1 MADRAIINASPL
13 IFLSRSRRLHL
24 LRAFADEVWVPE
36 PVAAEIL
43 RRGITDV
50 SARAIQQTA
59 WLTVHPAG
67 AIPDAIAAWRLGA
80 GETSVLSLAAVHPG
94 TEAIIDDLTGR
105 RCAASLNIPVRGTLG
120 IVLVAKRRGLIPEA
134 RPVIEGMMNA
144 GLHLSRRV
152 LDEAL
157 RRVNE

>member
-13 IFLSRSRRLHL
+13 IFFSRSLRLQL

-36 PVAAEIL
+36 PVAVEIL
-43 RRGITDV
+43 RRGIRDV
-50 SARAIQQTA
+50 SARAIQETA

-67 AIPDAIAAWRLGA
+67 TIPDTIAAWRLGA
-80 GETSVLSLAAVHPG
+80 GETSVLSMAAEHPG
-94 TEAIIDDLTGR
+94 TEAIIDDLAGR

-120 IVLVAKRRGLIPEA
+120 VVLVAKRRGLIPEA
-134 RPVIEGMMNA
+134 RPVIEDMMNA
-144 GLHLSRRV
+144 GLHLLRRV

-157 RRVNE
+157 RRVKE

>member
-13 IFLSRSRRLHL
+13 IFFSRSLRLQL

-43 RRGITDV
+43 RRGNRDV
-50 SARAIQQTA
+50 SARAIQETA

-67 AIPDAIAAWRLGA
+67 TTPDTIAAWRLGA
-80 GETSVLSLAAVHPG
+80 GETSVLSLAAEHPG
-94 TEAIIDDLTGR
+94 TEAIIDDLAGR

-120 IVLVAKRRGLIPEA
+120 VVLVAKRRGLIPEA
-134 RPVIEGMMNA
+134 RPVIEEMMNA

-157 RRVNE
+157 RRAKE